1 MNFLF
6 NRYVVGSLSALTLAS
21 AALAQVLPRSV
32 DEPTPNAPKVNLP
45 KVDLTPD
52 LIFKLL
58 MGEVA
63 LDRNQPRVGLRLLMD
78 AARQTN
84 DPRVA
89 QRVTEVAMKERQF
102 KEAMEAASLWLKN
115 DPTSAQARQLMAAL
129 LVNQQR
135 LADAQPY
142 LEQWLS
148 ADKTRLGSNL
158 VQLTQLLARYKDKKA
173 ALSLLKTLA
182 APYADNAQAHVAVAQ
197 AAWSASEPELSLTE
211 ARAALAIAPDMELA
225 ALFVAQALQLHS
237 DEEAM
242 AFVADYLKRYP
253 TAIDVRMSF
262 TRLLVNKKKVN
273 EALEQFE
280 LLTAGAP
287 QNPKLEINIATLA
300 FSLEQWDV
308 AEAHFK
314 AALSAGFSDPDII
327 ALSLGEIEERRKHYV
342 EALKWYAEVKPGE
355 RYVNAQARYAA
366 VLVKQGNLE
375 AGNRHLEML
384 LEQNTNVQ
392 IQLIQ
397 AQANL
402 LREAKAYQRA
412 FDVLDKALK
421 SHPDVVDLLYD
432 QGMMAEKIERFDVLE
447 KNFRRVIQLRPDNA
461 QAYNALGY
469 TLADRKIRLSE
480 ANQLIKKALELSP
493 NDPYILDSQGWV
505 YFRLGELRQAE
516 SVLRQAF
523 KLRPEAE
530 VGAHLGEVLWEN
542 NQREEAKRLWTDL
555 IKNNAANE
563 TLLETIKRLAA
574 DLIPIGK

>member
-102 KEAMEAASLWLKN
+102 KAAMEAASLWLKN

-300 FSLEQWDV
+300 LSLEQWDV

>member
-197 AAWSASEPELSLTE
+197 AAWSASEPELALTE

-300 FSLEQWDV
+300 LSLEQWDV

-432 QGMMAEKIERFDVLE
+432 QGMMAEKI
-447 KNFRRVIQLRPDNA
+447 
-461 QAYNALGY
+461 
-469 TLADRKIRLSE
+469 
-480 ANQLIKKALELSP
+480 
-493 NDPYILDSQGWV
+493 
-505 YFRLGELRQAE
+505 
-516 SVLRQAF
+516 
-523 KLRPEAE
+523 
-530 VGAHLGEVLWEN
+530 
-542 NQREEAKRLWTDL
+542 
-555 IKNNAANE
+555 
-563 TLLETIKRLAA
+563 
-574 DLIPIGK
+574 

>member
-300 FSLEQWDV
+300 LSLEQWDV

-432 QGMMAEKIERFDVLE
+432 QGMMAEKIERFDVIE

>member
-300 FSLEQWDV
+300 LSLEQWDV

-542 NQREEAKRLWTDL
+542 NQREESKRLWTDL

>member
-300 FSLEQWDV
+300 LSLEQWDV

-542 NQREEAKRLWTDL
+542 NQREEAKRLWTAL

>member
-300 FSLEQWDV
+300 LSLEQWDV

>member
-158 VQLTQLLARYKDKKA
+158 VQLTQLLDRYKDKKA

-300 FSLEQWDV
+300 LSLEQWDV

-327 ALSLGEIEERRKHYV
+327 ALSLGEIEEQRKHYV

-355 RYVNAQARYAA
+355 RYVNAQARYAT

-421 SHPDVVDLLYD
+421 SHPEVVDLLYD

-469 TLADRKIRLSE
+469 TLADRKIRLTE

-505 YFRLGELRQAE
+505 FFRLGELRQAE

-574 DLIPIGK
+574 DLIPIGQ

>member
-300 FSLEQWDV
+300 LSLEQWDV

-563 TLLETIKRLAA
+563 TLLETINRLAA

>member
-300 FSLEQWDV
+300 LSLEQWDV

-493 NDPYILDSQGWV
+493 NDPYILDSQGCV

>member
-102 KEAMEAASLWLKN
+102 KEAMEAASLWLNN

-135 LADAQPY
+135 LADAHPY

-158 VQLTQLLARYKDKKA
+158 VQLTQLLARYKYKKA

-237 DEEAM
+237 EEEAM

-300 FSLEQWDV
+300 LSLEQWDV

-355 RYVNAQARYAA
+355 RYVNAQARYAT

-421 SHPDVVDLLYD
+421 SHPEVVDLLYD

-469 TLADRKIRLSE
+469 TLADRKIRLTE

-505 YFRLGELRQAE
+505 FFRLGELRQAE

-563 TLLETIKRLAA
+563 TLFETIKRLAA

>member
-102 KEAMEAASLWLKN
+102 KEAMEAASLWLNN

-135 LADAQPY
+135 LADAHPY

-300 FSLEQWDV
+300 LSLEQWDV

>member
-102 KEAMEAASLWLKN
+102 KEAMEAASLWLNN

-135 LADAQPY
+135 LADAHPY

-300 FSLEQWDV
+300 LSLEQWDV

-421 SHPDVVDLLYD
+421 SHPEVVDLLYD

-469 TLADRKIRLSE
+469 TLADRKIRLTE

-505 YFRLGELRQAE
+505 FFRLGELRQAE

-563 TLLETIKRLAA
+563 TLFETIKRLAA

>member
-102 KEAMEAASLWLKN
+102 KEAMEAASLWLKH

-300 FSLEQWDV
+300 LSLEQWDV